1 MKIVRREHVDLR
13 CRIINNKV
21 RYFGALVLD
30 ARSRN
35 RDRNSQPSLRRAR
48 DEVRP
53 PVPIVPIA
61 MNGAKVVIQLS
72 E

>member
-35 RDRNSQPSLRRAR
+35 RDRDRNPQPSLRRAR

-61 MNGAKVVIQLS
+61 MNGPK
-72 E
+72 